1 MSYTLSLTDNTPL
14 LVLADGKVDVDKT
27 SISLI
32 GKNVSNFG
40 DAQNENFLHM
50 LEHFSNVSQPGG
62 DLLKGQIWYNKG
74 DQVLRPA
81 FYDGIAWRPLAVLL
95 YSSTSTDTLIN
106 GSGKDYAAN
115 RQGDLWFDSVKKQ
128 LHVVTANTGSG
139 PVTTLIGPE
148 LVEGFATSKFESVK
162 MIDTA
167 GNTYP
172 VMHMTLNGEVLG
184 MISGVSF
191 IPGTTNAVA
200 GFTRVYRGIT
210 LKNYNS
216 STLYTTTTT
225 DVQLHGLHE
234 QLDPTVVRRNI
245 NEHLQANWYF
255 DNGYT
260 LNFGTTGQSSVTWS
274 TATSRLLLT
283 SSGGIRLQSTTTA
296 ITFDG
301 SSVTAS
307 ANTVNLGSTSTRFN
321 TVYAN
326 TVDATT
332 VTANVINGVAISDNG
347 ARVLTTATIG
357 NFGTEFIKGT
367 TNQITVTPTTGTVT
381 LSLPSIVDANIIN
394 GVSIFDNG
402 ARVLT
407 TSTVGSFSTEF
418 IKGTVNQITVTPTS
432 GTVTISLPD
441 TVKIKK
447 LQGGGT
453 ANTGTISGTWTLEAG
468 STLQAT
474 YADLAECYKADENYE
489 SGTVLEFGGEF
500 EVTIAEDS
508 TRRVAGVV
516 STNPAYLMNRQL
528 MGANVVSIALTGRV
542 PCKVRGKIRK
552 GDMMVSAGNGYAR
565 AEYSPILGSIIGKAL
580 EDFDGAEGVIEVVV
594 GRL

>member
-1 MSYTLSLTDNTPL
+1 MAYIINKTNGEELVTISDGVVETDS
-14 LVLADGKVDVDKT
+14 T

-50 LEHFSNVSQPGG
+50 LENFSNTSEPPRS
-62 DLLKGQIWYNKG
+62 LKGQLWFNSTDG
-74 DQVLRPA
+74 VLRPA
-81 FYDGIAWRPLAVLL
+81 VYDGIHWRPLAVLL
-95 YSSTSTDTLIN
+95 YSNTTTDTLVN
-106 GSGKDYAAN
+106 GAGKDWAAS
-115 RQGDLWFDSVKKQ
+115 RQGDLWFDSAKKQ
-128 LHVVTANTGSG
+128 LHVVTANTGTG

-148 LVEGFATSKFESVK
+148 LVEGFGTSKFESVK

-191 IPGTTNAVA
+191 IPGTTSTVA

-216 STLYTTTTT
+216 STLYTTTAT

-234 QLDPTVVRRNI
+234 QLDPTFVRRNV
-245 NEHLQANWYF
+245 NEHLQSNWYF

-283 SSGGIRLQSTTTA
+283 SSGSIRLQSATTA
-296 ITFDG
+296 VTFDG
-301 SSVTAS
+301 SSFTAS
-307 ANTVNLGSTSTRFN
+307 ANTVNVGSTSTRFN
-321 TVYAN
+321 IVYAN

-332 VTANVINGVAISDNG
+332 VTASVINGVAIFDGG
-347 ARVLTTATIG
+347 ARALTTATIG
-357 NFGTEFIKGT
+357 DFGTQFIKGT
-367 TNQITVTPTTGTVT
+367 ANQITVTPSTGTVT
-381 LSLPSIVDANIIN
+381 LSLPDVVD
-394 GVSIFDNG
+394 
-402 ARVLT
+402 
-407 TSTVGSFSTEF
+407 
-418 IKGTVNQITVTPTS
+418 
-432 GTVTISLPD
+432 
-441 TVKIKK
+441 VKR
-447 LQGGGT
+447 LRGGNAG
-453 ANTGTISGTWTLEAG
+453 NTGTISGTWTLESG
-468 STLQAT
+468 SSLQAT
-474 YADLAECYKADENYE
+474 YADLAECYKADAEY
-489 SGTVLEFGGEF
+489 SPGTVLEFGGEF

-516 STNPAYLMNRQL
+516 STAPAYLMNRQL
-528 MGANVVSIALTGRV
+528 MGANVLSIALTGRV
-542 PCKVRGKIRK
+542 PCKVRGKICK
-552 GDMMVSAGNGYAR
+552 GDMMVSAGSGYAR
-565 AEYSPILGSIIGKAL
+565 AEYSPILGSVIGKAL
-580 EDFDGAEGVIEVVV
+580 EDFDGVEGVIEVVV

>member
-1 MSYTLSLTDNTPL
+1 MAYIISKTNGEELVTISDGVVETDS
-14 LVLADGKVDVDKT
+14 T

-50 LEHFSNVSQPGG
+50 LENFSNTSEPPRS
-62 DLLKGQIWYNKG
+62 LKGQLWFNST
-74 DQVLRPA
+74 DNVLRPA
-81 FYDGIAWRPLAVLL
+81 VYDGIYWRPLAVLL
-95 YSSTSTDTLIN
+95 YSNTTTDTLVN
-106 GSGKDYAAN
+106 GAGKDWAAS
-115 RQGDLWFDSVKKQ
+115 RQGDLWFDSAKKQ
-128 LHVVTANTGSG
+128 LHVVTASNTGTG
-139 PVTTLIGPE
+139 ATTTLIGPE

-162 MIDTA
+162 MTA
-167 GNTYP
+167 IGGNTYP

-191 IPGTTNAVA
+191 TPATISAVT
-200 GFTRVYRGIT
+200 GFTKVYRGIT
-210 LKNYNS
+210 FKNYNS
-216 STLYTTTTT
+216 STLYTTATT

-234 QLDPTVVRRNI
+234 QLDPTFVRRNI
-245 NEHLQANWYF
+245 NEHLQSNWYF

-260 LNFGTTGQSSVTWS
+260 LNFGTTAQSSVTWS

-283 SSGGIRLQSTTTA
+283 SSGSIRLQSTTTA
-296 ITFDG
+296 VTFDG
-301 SSVTAS
+301 NSVTAS

-321 TVYAN
+321 VVYAN

-332 VTANVINGVAISDNG
+332 VTANVFNGVEIYDSG
-347 ARVLTTATIG
+347 ARALTTATIG
-357 NFGTEFIKGT
+357 DFGTQFIKGT
-367 TNQITVTPTTGTVT
+367 ANQITVTPNTGTVT
-381 LSLPSIVDANIIN
+381 LSLPDIVD
-394 GVSIFDNG
+394 
-402 ARVLT
+402 
-407 TSTVGSFSTEF
+407 
-418 IKGTVNQITVTPTS
+418 IKR
-432 GTVTISLPD
+432 LR
-441 TVKIKK
+441 
-447 LQGGGT
+447 GGNAG
-453 ANTGTISGTWTLEAG
+453 NTGTISGTWTLESG
-468 STLQAT
+468 SSLQAT
-474 YADLAECYKADENYE
+474 YADLAECYQADREYE

-580 EDFDGAEGVIEVVV
+580 EDFDGVEGVIEVVV